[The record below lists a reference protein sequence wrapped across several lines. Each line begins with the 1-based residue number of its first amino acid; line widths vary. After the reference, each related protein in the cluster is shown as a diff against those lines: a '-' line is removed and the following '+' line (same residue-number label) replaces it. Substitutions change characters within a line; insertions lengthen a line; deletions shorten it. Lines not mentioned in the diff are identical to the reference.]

1 MVERHSLY
9 KTDKNQYVTP
19 EMGNYFTANIS
30 LLLILINFH
39 YLKRQKSELRKR
51 KFQRN
56 IITFNTNTKFFMFF
70 LLISLPV
77 LILKS
82 ISFQQPKTSMLVRK
96 FLLSLHLI
104 KLVVIGFLRPLVII
118 HLLKRSMPNFFTD
131 KPEETQNK
139 SFFITGQ
146 NFYPRPENFSPLKP
160 FCQNARWGWMYKR
173 TNNMAEIESKH
184 EKDNV
189 LNLSCHIF
197 HVPSSSNS
205 MPDID
210 I

>member
-160 FCQNARWGWMYKR
+160 FCQNARWGSMYKR

-184 EKDNV
+184 EKRNI
-189 LNLSCHIF
+189 LSCNICY
-197 HVPSSSNS
+197 VPSSSDP